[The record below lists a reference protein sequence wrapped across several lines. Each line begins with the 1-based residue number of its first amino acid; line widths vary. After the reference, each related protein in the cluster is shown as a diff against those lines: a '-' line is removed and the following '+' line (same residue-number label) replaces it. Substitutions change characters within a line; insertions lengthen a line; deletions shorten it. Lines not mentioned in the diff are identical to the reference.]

1 MLADLHT
8 RLGAIAAPDWL
19 PPGPVPGDAVV
30 HLDLHPLNVLITS
43 RGPVVIDWT
52 NARAGT
58 PGSDVALTWLL
69 ASSVPIPGPRWKAAL
84 LGSFR
89 RLLMATF
96 IKRAGR
102 EAAVRD
108 LAAVAE
114 WKCRDRNMSEDEV
127 AAMRSFVARNT

>member
-1 MLADLHT
+1 M
-8 RLGAIAAPDWL
+8 
-19 PPGPVPGDAVV
+19 
-30 HLDLHPLNVLITS
+30 
-43 RGPVVIDWT
+43 
-52 NARAGT
+52 
-58 PGSDVALTWLL
+58 ALTWLV
-69 ASSVPIPGPRWKAAL
+69 ASCGRIPGPRWKATLFGA
-84 LGSFR
+84 FR
-89 RLLMATF
+89 RLLMSTF